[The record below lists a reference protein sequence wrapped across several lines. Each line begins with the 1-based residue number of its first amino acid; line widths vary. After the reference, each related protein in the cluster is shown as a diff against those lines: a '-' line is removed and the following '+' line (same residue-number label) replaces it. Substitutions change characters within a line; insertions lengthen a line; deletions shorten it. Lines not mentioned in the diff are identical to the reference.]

1 MNDPNSNPASSGDRS
16 RDGARSDAR
25 PVGEEQL
32 LDWIDGRLPASEMAR
47 LEASSGRQGLG
58 DRVRQ
63 MQANRRAMRSMPLE
77 KAPPELMGRV
87 LQALEREL
95 VLGWQDG
102 AQPQDGGTI
111 AQELEPISFEEHRGT
126 TPPWLPRLAMAAGV
140 ALLLAGGTYWAM
152 LLTAPP
158 ATPGTLADAGT
169 GGVEIAAKSNAEQG
183 SEQLALAS
191 GNESNAGLATGDA
204 GIASA
209 AAPSGETLAL
219 SASAV
224 APASTQIASASEGFD
239 LASQGRLVLRVLAGR
254 TSYGQSRLASGL
266 ASSSTGW
273 SLSRDV
279 PAEVAL
285 AVLASRLVPD
295 ADPTLE
301 GPALPPMM
309 AASAEARRMLTPL
322 MGPAAAFTTIAS
334 QQRTLAK
341 LATVESTMI
350 LDIAATEEALE
361 EARSDLARQLD
372 AEVVLERVPQAIE
385 IPASTDP
392 ARVLWWTKSPA
403 TWTPT
408 LRIPVVVETKSI
420 GDAAAQPA
428 SQPQQN
434 DTPVAPR

>member
-1 MNDPNSNPASSGDRS
+1 MNDPNSNPASSSDRS

-158 ATPGTLADAGT
+158 ATPGTLADAGCEVFIVH
-169 GGVEIAAKSNAEQG
+169 GLDVGAEQHVLRG
-183 SEQLALAS
+183 QSDFLADLS
-191 GNESNAGLATGDA
+191 GYQIVVAGEHLDLH
-204 GIASA
+204 A
-209 AAPSGETLAL
+209 AAL
-219 SASAV
+219 
-224 APASTQIASASEGFD
+224 Q
-239 LASQGRLVLRVLAGR
+239 
-254 TSYGQSRLASGL
+254 
-266 ASSSTGW
+266 
-273 SLSRDV
+273 
-279 PAEVAL
+279 
-285 AVLASRLVPD
+285 
-295 ADPTLE
+295 
-301 GPALPPMM
+301 
-309 AASAEARRMLTPL
+309 
-322 MGPAAAFTTIAS
+322 
-334 QQRTLAK
+334 
-341 LATVESTMI
+341 
-350 LDIAATEEALE
+350 
-361 EARSDLARQLD
+361 
-372 AEVVLERVPQAIE
+372 
-385 IPASTDP
+385 
-392 ARVLWWTKSPA
+392 
-403 TWTPT
+403 
-408 LRIPVVVETKSI
+408 
-420 GDAAAQPA
+420 
-428 SQPQQN
+428 
-434 DTPVAPR
+434 